1 MDVIYFVSDIKFPNA
16 QQNFMLVLLSSIFHT
31 FSVNSQ
37 NTFLSADFVCNECLV
52 LIQTTLT
59 SVKMRVMSV
68 LKNVQILT
76 DPTTARVEQGTKK
89 SIRLNARTLM
99 NVKRR
104 VMTVIRNVQILT
116 DLTNAGVDQGTKKSI
131 RLNAWTLM
139 NVRTAFMTV
148 NRSVR
153 TPSALSCVLVMRLS
167 DLDQTANTVWII
179 LSVFLIMITRVMSH
193 T

>member
-1 MDVIYFVSDIKFPNA
+1 MFQSRIPVSPLHALTPVNHCLGTVT
-16 QQNFMLVLLSSIFHT
+16 NVSVLRATNWKMAAIT
-31 FSVNSQ
+31 TV
-37 NTFLSADFVCNECLV
+37 
-52 LIQTTLT
+52 TTLT

-68 LKNVQILT
+68 IKNVQILT
-76 DPTTARVEQGTKK
+76 DPT
-89 SIRLNARTLM
+89 
-99 NVKRR
+99 
-104 VMTVIRNVQILT
+104 
-116 DLTNAGVDQGTKKSI
+116 NAGVEQGTKKSI

-139 NVRTAFMTV
+139 NVPTAFMTV

-153 TPSALSCVLVMRLS
+153 TPSALLCVLVMRLS